1 VSGQRWGVG
10 RWLAVWAPVMGAQ
23 VWLAFTYG
31 AASPGGVALAVA
43 MLQLA
48 KIPATRGRL
57 LDLGRPSDDL
67 VYLLPPL
74 GLVLLFQCFF
84 AAPRDDVRQRRM
96 RTWDGRPTALDAWR
110 EGLKRVAAT
119 FPAVGVSTILVAVVG
134 AVVVELIGGVLG
146 SLVPS
151 EVAGAAPG
159 QGSAALEQGLVITIG
174 FVGLYTAVQYGK
186 RARASRGSWWLS
198 LLLLPSLLLW
208 AAVRFQGQK
217 GQLGVLLAN
226 LPHDAANLFVAPV
239 FGGLLVALW
248 VGAAQRKPDGSWPS
262 GSEAWAVARA
272 RWWDAG
278 AVWGGRAQ
286 ATWLGMQVLILGIW
300 FAVSYALA
308 DLLAVSRPAEPSFTR
323 STELVRGQ
331 RSRVFK
337 VLTVWFYLA
346 VIVLRTVVLVPFVG
360 LDVVFNSLMVPQLLS
375 AQLQAGVS
383 VVGWLTGWACA
394 MAMLVV
400 LEDREAVLA
409 AREAAEGSNA
419 AVAG

>member
-1 VSGQRWGVG
+1 MSGQRWGVG
-10 RWLAVWAPVMGAQ
+10 RWLAVWAPVLAAQIWLMVSFGA
-23 VWLAFTYG
+23 T
-31 AASPGGVALAVA
+31 SPGAVA
-43 MLQLA
+43 AAVAALQLA
-48 KIPATRGRL
+48 KVPATRGRL
-57 LDLGRPSDDL
+57 LDLGRPPDDL

-74 GLVLLFQCFF
+74 GIVLVFQCF
-84 AAPRDDVRQRRM
+84 AGAPGQHLRERRM
-96 RTWDGRPTALDAWR
+96 RTWEGRPAALDAWR
-110 EGLKRVAAT
+110 EGSRRVVAT
-119 FPAVGVSTILVAVVG
+119 FPAVGVSTLLIAVIG
-134 AVVVELIGGVLG
+134 AVVVEAVGAGLG
-146 SLVPS
+146 SLVPA
-151 EVAGAAPG
+151 EVAGAPAG
-159 QGSAALEQGLVITIG
+159 QDSAALEQGLTILIG

-186 RARASRGSWWLS
+186 RTRASRGSWWLS
-198 LLLLPSLLLW
+198 LLLLPALLMW

-239 FGGLLVALW
+239 FGGVLVSLW

-262 GSEAWAVARA
+262 ASEAWAVARA
-272 RWWDAG
+272 RWFDVG
-278 AVWGGRAQ
+278 VVWGGRAQ

-308 DLLAVSRPAEPSFTR
+308 DLLAVHRASEPSFTR

-346 VIVLRTVVLVPFVG
+346 VVGLRTAVLLPFVG

-375 AQLQAGVS
+375 SELQAAVS
-383 VVGWLTGWACA
+383 VVGWLTGWGCA

-409 AREAAEGSNA
+409 ARKAAEGSNA